1 MLMSDSET
9 ESDDDINNFVV
20 VVGPRKR
27 NTENLRLMEK
37 REGKRLLSPSQKISE
52 HLKSKAHEQN
62 KYIHFN
68 YHIFF

>member
-9 ESDDDINNFVV
+9 EYDDDINNFVV

-52 HLKSKAHEQN
+52 HLKSN
-62 KYIHFN
+62 SYFSN
-68 YHIFF
+68 DFDF

>member
-27 NTENLRLMEK
+27 NGKQPMINTKNLQLMEK
-37 REGKRLLSPSQKISE
+37 RERKRLLSPVREISE
-52 HLKSKAHEQN
+52 HLKSKAHADQG
-62 KYIHFN
+62 
-68 YHIFF
+68 